1 MVHQAPNYMA
11 PASQDAMNAV
21 RAAKHF
27 EQWGWYAT
35 TQFVNKRNIARMFR
49 TALLNEFNLGR

>member
-21 RAAKHF
+21 RAAKHLK
-27 EQWGWYAT
+27 QWGMRAT
-35 TQFVNKRNIARMFR
+35 VQFVVKRNIEDMFIM
-49 TALLNEFNLGR
+49 ALHNERRIT